1 MAPWIVRGD
10 ILKLL
15 IVVAALLLTLFATGC
30 YMSED
35 DDAESPTPAQT
46 AAEAQGGGE
55 SRCPGGSLE
64 GCFTY
69 DQMSEYM
76 DVVTPMVAQFF
87 QERYPNVAAPRNVVF
102 VPRGQQAATA
112 CGSVATSESYEY
124 CGANQTIYVGQDLIW
139 EFYRNAGDAAPAI
152 GLAHEWGHHLQV
164 MLGLPQPRTAAQ
176 SVQFE
181 NQADCISG
189 AWAKYADSNGWL
201 ESEDDV
207 QDIETLLGLIGSREG
222 SGRDHGTVAERSRA
236 FDTGFGQDL
245 QACNSY
251 TLSTR

>member
-1 MAPWIVRGD
+1 V
-10 ILKLL
+10 KLL
-15 IVVAALLLTLFATGC
+15 IAVAALALTLSVAGC
-30 YMSED
+30 YKSDNNDGEAPAPAATASEV
-35 DDAESPTPAQT
+35 
-46 AAEAQGGGE
+46 QGVGQ

-69 DQMSEYM
+69 DQMSDYM

-87 QERYPNVAAPRNVVF
+87 QERYPNVAAPRDVIY
-102 VPRGQQAATA
+102 VPHGQQAATP

-124 CGANQTIYVGQDLIW
+124 CGANQSIYVGQDLIW

-189 AWAKYADSNGWL
+189 AWAKYADSKGWL
-201 ESEDDV
+201 ETEDDIQDV
-207 QDIETLLGLIGSREG
+207 QSLLGTIGSREG
-222 SGRDHGTVAERSRA
+222 SGRDHGTAEERSRA
-236 FDTGFGQDL
+236 FDAGFEQDL

-251 TLSTR
+251 TLRTR

>member
-1 MAPWIVRGD
+1 M
-10 ILKLL
+10 KL
-15 IVVAALLLTLFATGC
+15 ITAVAAVLLTLFATGC
-30 YMSED
+30 YVGED
-35 DDAESPTPAQT
+35 DDAQPPAPAQT

-64 GCFTY
+64 GCFTF

-76 DVVTPMVAQFF
+76 EVVTPMVAQFF
-87 QERYPNVAAPRNVVF
+87 QERYPNVPAPRDIVF

-112 CGSVATSESYEY
+112 CGSIATSESYEY
-124 CGANQTIYVGQDLIW
+124 CGANQSIYVGQDLIW

-164 MLGLPQPRTAAQ
+164 MLGLPQPRTASQ

-189 AWAKYADSNGWL
+189 AWAKYADSKGWL
-201 ESEDDV
+201 ESEDDI
-207 QDIETLLGLIGSREG
+207 QDIEALLTGIGSREG
-222 SGRDHGTVAERSRA
+222 AGRDHGTTEERSRA
-236 FDTGFGQDL
+236 FDAGFGQDI

-251 TLSTR
+251 TLRTR